1 MTIKIEASQIE
12 KLDGLYYRTITITHD
27 HMAITF
33 EESSAFREDLKMNL
47 KIIDHDKTER

>member
-27 HMAITF
+27 HMTMAF
-33 EESSAFREDLKMNL
+33 EESSAFREDLE
-47 KIIDHDKTER
+47 IIDHNKTEG